1 MKYFVTGL
9 QKHQSE
15 LYNVVDTVFG
25 EACKSIDFPDTYV
38 LSVEFLSDK
47 EYKETCKEIADTSQ
61 TLLGRILESIDSTH
75 KEAADASEESALLA
89 TAKNEVHVLRL
100 PINLKVAKPNNA
112 ESFAYTVAYEAACIK
127 LVNIESHA
135 KDVSRKVLLGNVL
148 DVALAYLATKYIN
161 LLDNKDKINADTQS
175 AADVL
180 ISEIIIGND
189 SRIVNNILKSSSTF
203 PKYLGMKIALN
214 EDIQS
219 NVVDRLQRE
228 NTINTNIRKKLF
240 GDTCTVDNA
249 VIKRAETRIKK
260 LTELKELMGA
270 EIINMCDN
278 GQYSAD
284 MAEKLNTDFSN
295 YVAEL
300 QK

>member
-15 LYNVVDTVFG
+15 LYNVVDTIFG
-25 EACKSIDFPDTYV
+25 EVCKSTDFPDTYV

-47 EYKETCKEIADTSQ
+47 EYKETCKEISETAQGIMD
-61 TLLGRILESIDSTH
+61 RMLESIDSTQQ
-75 KEAADASEESALLA
+75 EVTDASEESALLA

-100 PINLKVAKPNNA
+100 PINLKIAKPNNA

-127 LVNIESHA
+127 LVNIESHV
-135 KDVSRKVLLGNVL
+135 KIESRKVFIDSIL
-148 DVALAYLATKYIN
+148 DVALSYLATKYIN
-161 LLDNKDKINADTQS
+161 LVDNRDKINADTQS

-180 ISEIIIGND
+180 ISEVIIGND
-189 SRIVNNILKSSSTF
+189 SRIVNNVLKSSSTF
-203 PKYLGMKIALN
+203 PRYLGMKIALN

-219 NVVDRLQRE
+219 NIVAKLQRE

-240 GDTCTVDNA
+240 GDTCAVDNA
-249 VIKRAETRIKK
+249 LIKRAETRIKK
-260 LTELKELMGA
+260 LTELKDLIGA